1 MPTQSPRAVAGFA
14 MLSLGFFDGILGVTW
29 LAVHGSLNTSI
40 ASLGWV
46 LGAMGVGSAIGSITA
61 PILLRQI
68 DHLRALYFA
77 LAIQV
82 MCMVLIGLSNVIW
95 VFAMWYGLRGLA
107 NGVAHASLNAFFA
120 PRISARHLMN
130 VHGGWGVGT
139 ASAGLFSGLLLSAD
153 YPWFT
158 VYLVGAVLTIGA
170 MSLVWMSLKHFEGW
184 SAADHELGDLSRGLP
199 WAVMVLILA
208 GGVYVGLEQGVGN
221 WLSALLVATQGA
233 EVSMAGLATAIFWGS
248 LTGGRFVL
256 TRIPGSEESILIWSS
271 AIVVLALVV
280 ALAVPLPIQLLCYG
294 LAGLAM
300 APIAPFV
307 LTVVSRRVAVERRD
321 HVMSVQIVA
330 FSVGA
335 AAVPAFFGLIASYG
349 SMGAIVWGF
358 VGVAVLLLILFWI
371 TVGSRLQ
378 GSKSC

>member
-14 MLSLGFFDGILGVTW
+14 MLSLGFFDGVLGVTW
-29 LAVHGSLNTSI
+29 LAAHGSLNASI
-40 ASLGWV
+40 ESLGWV
-46 LGAMGVGSAIGSITA
+46 LGAMGVGSAIGSMAA
-61 PILLRQI
+61 PSLLRHI

-77 LAIQV
+77 LAVQV
-82 MCMVLIGLSNVIW
+82 VCMVLIGLSNTIW
-95 VFAMWYGLRGLA
+95 VFALWYGLRGLA

-139 ASAGLFSGLLLSAD
+139 ASAGLLSGLLLGAG

-158 VYLVGAVLTIGA
+158 VYLLGAVLTIGA
-170 MSLVWMSLKHFEGW
+170 MRLVWMSLKHFEGW
-184 SAADHELGDLSRGLP
+184 SAVDHELSGTSTGLP
-199 WAVMVLILA
+199 WAIVVLILS

-221 WLSALLVATQGA
+221 WLSALLVATEDA
-233 EVSMAGLATAIFWGS
+233 EVSTAALATAIFWGS

-271 AIVVLALVV
+271 VIVILALV
-280 ALAVPLPIQLLCYG
+280 LAPTVPLPIQLFCYG

-335 AAVPAFFGLIASYG
+335 ASVPAFFGLVASNA

-358 VGVAVLLLILFWI
+358 VGAAVLLLILFWI

-378 GSKSC
+378 GLKSC

>member
-29 LAVHGSLNTSI
+29 LAAHGSLNAPI

-46 LGAMGVGSAIGSITA
+46 LGAMGLGSAIGSMAA
-61 PILLRQI
+61 PSLLRHI

-77 LAIQV
+77 LAVQV
-82 MCMVLIGLSNVIW
+82 MCMVLIGLSNTIW
-95 VFAMWYGLRGLA
+95 VFVLWYGLRGLA

-120 PRISARHLMN
+120 PRISSRHLMN

-139 ASAGLFSGLLLSAD
+139 ASAGLFSGLLLSAN

-158 VYLVGAVLTIGA
+158 VYLVGAVLTAGA
-170 MSLVWMSLKHFEGW
+170 MTLVWRSLKHFKGW
-184 SAADHELGDLSRGLP
+184 SAGHHESGDLSTGLP
-199 WAVMVLILA
+199 WAVVVLILA

-221 WLSALLVATQGA
+221 WLSALLVATEGA

-256 TRIPGSEESILIWSS
+256 TRIPGSEEAILIWSS
-271 AIVVLALVV
+271 AVVILALLLAP
-280 ALAVPLPIQLLCYG
+280 ALPLSIQLLCYG

-321 HVMSVQIVA
+321 HVMSLQIVA

-335 AAVPAFFGLIASYG
+335 ACVPAFFGLVASRT
-349 SMGAIVWGF
+349 SMDAIVWGF

-371 TVGSRLQ
+371 TVRSRLQ
-378 GSKSC
+378 GLK